1 VVSTKGRKLIAGS
14 FVLGGGMEL
23 ALVVVALIVA
33 GSLIPG
39 DSQIFFYR

>member
-1 VVSTKGRKLIAGS
+1 
-14 FVLGGGMEL
+14 MEL

-39 DSQIFFYR
+39 DLQIRFYR